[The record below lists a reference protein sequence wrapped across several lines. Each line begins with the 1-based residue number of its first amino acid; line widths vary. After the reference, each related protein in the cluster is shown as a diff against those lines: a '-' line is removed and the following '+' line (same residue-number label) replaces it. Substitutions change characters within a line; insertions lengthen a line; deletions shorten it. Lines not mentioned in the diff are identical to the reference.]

1 LQGGASHDDTACG
14 WDAVGNVYFID
25 NYLSRWRT
33 FSPPGT
39 IQATTMAVSTI
50 EITGSPLPPPATNLQ
65 IVRITLAGANV
76 QIDFSA
82 GTNDTPTLFSVMG
95 STNVSGPYS
104 TITGAVVTQTGS
116 GQFRATF
123 PLGSTVQYFR
133 IARQGTAP
141 PPPSGL
147 GFTKTAFSGPNILL
161 TFSGQPSDSAS
172 A

>member
-1 LQGGASHDDTACG
+1 
-14 WDAVGNVYFID
+14 
-25 NYLSRWRT
+25 
-33 FSPPGT
+33 
-39 IQATTMAVSTI
+39 
-50 EITGSPLPPPATNLQ
+50 
-65 IVRITLAGANV
+65 
-76 QIDFSA
+76 
-82 GTNDTPTLFSVMG
+82 
-95 STNVSGPYS
+95 TNVSGPYS

-147 GFTKTAFSGPNILL
+147 GFTTTAFSGPNILL

-172 A
+172 AFTILSADSVNGSFVPATNAIVTAISPGVFQASLPTNGAAQFYRV